1 MAAKKA
7 IEKARRRGLGEKAMR
22 TAAEV
27 KRWGDVGQCAEL
39 VGAEPAEAAV
49 GSMKWLALLALS
61 QVLAHSS
68 ALPAELEDGG
78 DQEEDADNE
87 EDLDVEEAP
96 VPAASLAQVSASKVS
111 AGLAK
116 QSAAVANSAQAAPP
130 KIPDVLPSGF
140 DAISFLAESENAEE
154 AALTAEADAVQ
165 AQAQEARSG
174 AWLRRNL
181 ARLRN
186 HSAEDADLAL
196 AVKAARQSLAQKAPF
211 AAKTW
216 AKARRA
222 RQAALQATKAVPFL
236 GQSGSLRSFG
246 PERCVTTWRGSSGSC
261 FLRSDCDGVPDFD
274 FFDIGFLC
282 EGSDKVEEHRFGA
295 GVWGR
300 REVQDTAVQCGRC
313 LPLEKATAAA
323 LSKEVRSLKSSLS
336 TVTERFSALQAEAN
350 RLRR

>member
-1 MAAKKA
+1 
-7 IEKARRRGLGEKAMR
+7 
-22 TAAEV
+22 
-27 KRWGDVGQCAEL
+27 
-39 VGAEPAEAAV
+39 
-49 GSMKWLALLALS
+49 MKWLALLALS